1 MAVLV
6 SFLVPARDAAS
17 TIDAAIDSA
26 LAQHT
31 GDVAFEIEVIIVD
44 DGSHDDTRR
53 RVRAAKGRDRRIVLI
68 EQERLGLVAALNNGL
83 QHCRGPFVARL
94 DADDIAM
101 PQRIA
106 MQLALLVREPD
117 IGVVDG
123 QVRFVRDGGPVPE
136 GMKRYESWVNGVQS
150 ADDFRRLQYYES
162 AVVHPAA
169 TIRSELFTRVGGYRD
184 VGPEDF
190 ELWLRMHREGVRFS
204 KVPEVL
210 VEMRD
215 HDARLTRTSDRYAR
229 SAFRDVAMSYVRERC
244 LERSRVLL
252 WGAGSTARPWLRFL
266 RRIGRTPIAI
276 IDVDPKKIGSLRGGD
291 VPVKPPEA
299 LDGVDSDLMLVAL
312 GVRGA
317 DELVRAEIRR
327 RRPDWKE
334 GEHYWFVVT

>member
-6 SFLVPARDAAS
+6 SFLVPTRDAAS

-26 LAQHT
+26 LAQQA
-31 GDVAFEIEVIIVD
+31 GDVAFELEVVVVD
-44 DGSHDDTRR
+44 DGSHDDTRQR
-53 RVRAAKGRDRRIVLI
+53 MRSARDRDRRVVLI
-68 EQERLGLVAALNNGL
+68 EQQRLGLVAALNNGL
-83 QHCRGPFVARL
+83 EHCRGDFVARL

-106 MQLALLVREPD
+106 EQLALLARNPD

-136 GMKRYESWVNGVQS
+136 GMQRYATWVNAVET
-150 ADDFRRLQYYES
+150 ADDFRRLQYYEA

-169 TIRSELFTRVGGYRD
+169 TIRSELFARVGGYRD

-190 ELWLRMHREGVRFS
+190 ELWLRMHRQGVRFS

-215 HDARLTRTSDRYAR
+215 HDARLTRTSERYAR
-229 SAFRDVAMSYVRERC
+229 SAFRDVAMSYLRERC
-244 LERSRVLL
+244 LERSRILL

-276 IDVDPKKIGSLRGGD
+276 IDVDPAKIGSLRGGD
-291 VPVKPPEA
+291 VPVVLPEA
-299 LDGVDSDLMLVAL
+299 LESVDADLMLVAL
-312 GVRGA
+312 RVRGA
-317 DELVRAEIRR
+317 DDLIRQDVRR
-327 RRPDWKE
+327 RRPDWHE